1 MQAQLLKGAIV
12 ERGLTVKKVAEMLN
26 MTRNTFYTRLNGQ
39 TSFDTEEIEKL
50 CHILQIDDNKR
61 KIEIFLT

>member
-1 MQAQLLKGAIV
+1 MQPQLLKGAIV

>member
-26 MTRNTFYTRLNGQ
+26 MTRNTFYTRLSGQ
-39 TSFDTEEIEKL
+39 TSFDTEEIEQL